1 MSSELILIYVLKS
14 IVVTAILY
22 AYYLLV
28 LRDNKFHYYNRFY
41 LLGTLVLSLII
52 PLLDLHWF
60 TFEKQVTDS
69 TNLELI
75 KLITEPSNQV
85 IESQF
90 LWSNGL
96 LLLIG
101 LIGLAFL
108 GMLLFS
114 IQKIYS
120 IKRNSPIRYL
130 DGIDFIETE
139 VENAPFSFLNNLFWK
154 KTMPLEDDKGQKIF
168 KHEVTHIKQ
177 KHSWDRL
184 FCQVLSSV
192 LWINPFNWIIQ
203 KELQTIHEFI
213 ADEEAMGVNNT
224 EAFAKL
230 LLETHYGTHFLNPIH
245 AFNYSSIKRRLAM
258 LTKSNKTEYSY
269 LRRVMA
275 LPLILLALA
284 IFSIKVNA
292 VEKVESLGKQL
303 ENVYYEN
310 LSDTIKPKLPVVPE
324 PPMPPMPPMPAIPP
338 MPPMPPMPEVKPFE
352 KNDNKVMILES
363 NNENA
368 GTEQKKIMII
378 DGKATISDLKPEDIE
393 SIRLIRKNGIKM
405 ERDAKNSKGD
415 VKEMRAEGQYFLED
429 SDKNNDLMI
438 ITTKP
443 KNGKSKKI
451 FMVDPSDKS
460 DNKKLFI
467 VDQNGKAEIENAV
480 KRIKG
485 QEAIDISATDI
496 REIRADTIVFE
507 RKTNLN
513 KKKMD
518 DQVVYMLDGKKVD
531 SSTFKNIKPDDIQ
544 SVTVLKGESAQ
555 KKYSDLEGKDVI
567 EIILK
572 KK

>member
-14 IVVTAILY
+14 TVVTAILY
-22 AYYLLV
+22 AYYLLA

-41 LLGTLVLSLII
+41 LLGGLVLSLII
-52 PLLDLHWF
+52 PLLNLHWF
-60 TFEKQVTDS
+60 TFEKQVTES
-69 TNLELI
+69 TNLELLQ
-75 KLITEPSNQV
+75 LITEPTNQV

-90 LWSNGL
+90 LWTDGL

-101 LIGLAFL
+101 FIGLAFL

-114 IQKIYS
+114 IHKIYS

-139 VENAPFSFLNNLFWK
+139 SENAPFSFLNNLFWK

-184 FCQVLSSV
+184 FCQLLSSI

-213 ADEEAMGVNNT
+213 ADEEAMGENNT

-275 LPLILLALA
+275 LPIMLMALA

-292 VEKVESLGKQL
+292 VNRIQNLENKIEKVLLKSQ
-303 ENVYYEN
+303 V
-310 LSDTIKPKLPVVPE
+310 DTIK
-324 PPMPPMPPMPAIPP
+324 
-338 MPPMPPMPEVKPFE
+338 E
-352 KNDNKVMILES
+352 KSAGDKKMVFLEKMNS
-363 NNENA
+363 EK
-368 GTEQKKIMII
+368 GTEAKKIIII

-393 SIRLIRKNGIKM
+393 SIRLISKGNGLKL
-405 ERDAKNSKGD
+405 ERDAKNSKGE
-415 VKEMRAEGQYFLED
+415 VKELRIEGQIYLED
-429 SDKNNDLMI
+429 SDKDQDIMI
-438 ITTKP
+438 ITTRS
-443 KNGKSKKI
+443 KNGEASKQFIVNQNDKI
-451 FMVDPSDKS
+451 
-460 DNKKLFI
+460 DNRKLFI
-467 VDQNGKAEIENAV
+467 VDQNSKGEIENAV

-485 QEAIDISATDI
+485 KVVKDITVTGFQEIL
-496 REIRADTIVFE
+496 ADTVVVH
-507 RKTNLN
+507 RKPNLN
-513 KKKMD
+513 NKIMD

-531 SSTFKNIKPDDIQ
+531 SNIFKNIKPDEIQ
-544 SVTVLKGESAQ
+544 SMNVLKGESAQ
-555 KKYSDLEGKDVI
+555 KKYKDLQGKDVI

>member
-1 MSSELILIYVLKS
+1 
-14 IVVTAILY
+14 
-22 AYYLLV
+22 
-28 LRDNKFHYYNRFY
+28 
-41 LLGTLVLSLII
+41 LGGLVLSLII
-52 PLLDLHWF
+52 PLLNLHWF
-60 TFEKQVTDS
+60 TFEKQVTES
-69 TNLELI
+69 TNLELLQ
-75 KLITEPSNQV
+75 LITEPTNQV

-90 LWSNGL
+90 LWSDGL
-96 LLLIG
+96 LFLIG
-101 LIGLAFL
+101 FIGLAFL

-114 IQKIYS
+114 IHKIYS

-139 VENAPFSFLNNLFWK
+139 AENAPFSFLNNLFWK

-184 FCQVLSSV
+184 FCQVLSSI

-213 ADEEAMGVNNT
+213 ADEEAMGENNT

-245 AFNYSSIKRRLAM
+245 PFNYSSIKRRLAM
-258 LTKSNKTEYSY
+258 LTKSHKTEYSY

-292 VEKVESLGKQL
+292 VEKVESFGKQL

-310 LSDTIKPKLPVVPE
+310 LSDTIIPKIPVVPE
-324 PPMPPMPPMPAIPP
+324 PPMPPMPPMPL

-352 KNDNKVMILES
+352 KNDNKVMILER

-368 GTEQKKIMII
+368 GTEAKKIIII

-393 SIRLIRKNGIKM
+393 SIRLIKKDGLM
-405 ERDAKNSKGD
+405 LERDAKNSKGE
-415 VKEMRAEGQYFLED
+415 VKELRIEGQIFLED
-429 SDKNNDLMI
+429 SDKDQNIMI
-438 ITTKP
+438 LTTRS
-443 KNGKSKKI
+443 KNGEASKQFI
-451 FMVDPSDKS
+451 MDPSDKI
-460 DNKKLFI
+460 DNRKLFI
-467 VDQNGKAEIENAV
+467 VDQNSKGEIENAV

-485 QEAIDISATDI
+485 KVATDI
-496 REIRADTIVFE
+496 TVTGFQEILADTVVVH
-507 RKTNLN
+507 RKPNLN
-513 KKKMD
+513 NKIMD

-531 SSTFKNIKPDDIQ
+531 SNIFKNIKPDEIQ
-544 SVTVLKGESAQ
+544 SINVLKGESAQ
-555 KKYSDLEGKDVI
+555 KKYKDLQGKDVI